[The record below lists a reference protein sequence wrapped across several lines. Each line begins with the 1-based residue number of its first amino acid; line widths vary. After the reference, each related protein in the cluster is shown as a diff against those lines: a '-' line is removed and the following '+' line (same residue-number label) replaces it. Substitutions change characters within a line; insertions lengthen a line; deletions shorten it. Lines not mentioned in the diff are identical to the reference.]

1 MKKIINTNK
10 WLKNLTFHFTP
21 FLSSHYAPSHPIS
34 LGSFRSFSLRSL
46 PLLSP
51 LDLGCECK
59 VREVTSEPGTSI
71 RRAEVI
77 GAWKR
82 WVRPGTWDNFPFS
95 SRTGSSCL
103 THVGPFLFFPRPFT
117 PSSVSRRDGGVRRDV
132 TEENGPASDTV
143 PRDGGRHSFRPALVP
158 RVPRKSPFISP
169 SPSLRRVT
177 SYPRPLSI
185 SSSSVLHFPSDLP
198 RFPSLESGGNGDR
211 IDRLL

>member
-143 PRDGGRHSFRPALVP
+143 PRDGGRPACLVSRRSSPGSFPRPSFTPVHFSSPGGLVP
-158 RVPRKSPFISP
+158 RAGKKGESWTFLDWRLNSENDSPVHGQP
-169 SPSLRRVT
+169 SYIIC
-177 SYPRPLSI
+177 YP
-185 SSSSVLHFPSDLP
+185 
-198 RFPSLESGGNGDR
+198 
-211 IDRLL
+211 